1 MVDLYLILV
10 VSFQSFILPCKVKNY
25 VLDLKALYISYDGLT
40 DPLGQSQ
47 VLPYIEGLSNK
58 GIHFHIISFE
68 KRDRFIQLRETIEQR
83 CQEVGIIWIPL
94 MYTKNPP
101 LISTVLDL
109 RKMHKQAFKLH
120 RECNFDVVHCRSD
133 LPALVGS
140 KLQDKGVKFIFD
152 MRGFWADERVEGKIW
167 NLKNPIFKWAYNY
180 FKKKELSF
188 FQKADAVV
196 SLTNNGKNEILSWKE
211 LRDAPP
217 HIQVIP
223 CCVDL
228 DKFDP
233 NRIDKSAVDNV
244 KKELKLD
251 SADFILG
258 YVGSIG
264 TWYMLEEMLDF
275 YHTIRERYLRPRFL
289 FISGE
294 SEALIKQKATEKQ
307 IPLEEIVVK
316 SVPHSAVP
324 MYLSVFDFSIF
335 FIRPTFSKKASSPTK
350 QGELMA
356 LGIPIVCNAGVGDT
370 DAIVEKYNAGKII
383 STLNEKNYLNI
394 SIHPNQ
400 FDISAIRK
408 GAKEIYSLE
417 KGVEKYFEVYRFVT
431 SK

>member
-1 MVDLYLILV
+1 MVNI
-10 VSFQSFILPCKVKNY
+10 
-25 VLDLKALYISYDGLT
+25 KALYISYDGLT

-47 VLPYIEGLSNK
+47 VLPYLEGLSAK
-58 GIHFHIISFE
+58 GIQFHIISFE
-68 KRDRFIQLRETIEQR
+68 KNHRFSQLKETIEGR
-83 CQEVGIIWIPL
+83 CKKAEITWIPL

-109 RKMHKQAFKLH
+109 RKMGKLAFKLH
-120 RECNFDVVHCRSD
+120 KENNFDVVHCRSD
-133 LPALVGS
+133 LPALIGS
-140 KLQDKGVKFIFD
+140 KLKKKGVKFVFD

-188 FQKADAVV
+188 FKEADAVI

-211 LRDAPP
+211 FKDKPP
-217 HIQVIP
+217 YVEVIP

-233 NRIDKSAVDNV
+233 NKIEQSEVDKA
-244 KKELKLD
+244 KKELNLD
-251 SADFILG
+251 HSDFILG

-264 TWYMLEEMLDF
+264 TWYMLDEMLDF
-275 YHTIRERYLRPRFL
+275 YHSIRARYKTPKFL

-294 SEALIKQKATEKQ
+294 SEALLKQKAVEKGIQ
-307 IPLEEIVVK
+307 GDEVVVR
-316 SVPHSAVP
+316 SVRHSAVP
-324 MYLSVFDFSIF
+324 LHLSVFDFSIF

-356 LGIPIVCNAGVGDT
+356 LGIPIICNSGVGDT

-383 STLNEKNYLNI
+383 PTLNKETFSQTPLDQTSYDL
-394 SIHPNQ
+394 SI
-400 FDISAIRK
+400 IRQ
-408 GAKEIYSLE
+408 GAKEVYSLE
-417 KGVEKYFEVYRFVT
+417 KGVEKYYSVYEFVM
-431 SK
+431 SKQR